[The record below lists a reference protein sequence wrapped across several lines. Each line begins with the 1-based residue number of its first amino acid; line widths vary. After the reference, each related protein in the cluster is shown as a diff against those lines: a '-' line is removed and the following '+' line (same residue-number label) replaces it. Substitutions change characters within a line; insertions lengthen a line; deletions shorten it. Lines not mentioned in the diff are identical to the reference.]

1 MNIKLKSTSINLE
14 DVKQLFIEYQQEIN
28 LDLSFQDFYDEL
40 ASLPGKYGPPL
51 GSICVAYHD
60 QVAVGC
66 VALRQFKDNVGEIKR
81 LYVRPNYR
89 NQHVAL
95 KLMDQIIMLAE
106 DLSYEVLLLDTLA
119 TMKPAITLYKK
130 IGFYE
135 VEAYYDNPLK
145 DVVYLRK
152 DLGSNQMMQ
161 QHDKQVHL

>member
-1 MNIKLKSTSINLE
+1 MMNITIQYKTINLE

-60 QVAVGC
+60 QVAIGC
-66 VALRQFKDNVGEIKR
+66 VALREFKDNVGEIKR
-81 LYVRPNYR
+81 LYVKPMYR
-89 NQHVAL
+89 NHHVAL
-95 KLMDQIIMLAE
+95 KLMHQIILLAK
-106 DLSYEVLLLDTLA
+106 DLNYEMLLLDTLA
-119 TMKPAITLYKK
+119 SMRPAITLYKK

-135 VEAYYDNPLK
+135 IDAYYENPLK

-152 DLGSNQMMQ
+152 DLISNQ
-161 QHDKQVHL
+161 K